1 MSKNSQSKAT
11 PNKGKK
17 VGKPSS
23 SVKTSVRKIALK
35 PSTRSGARFGVV
47 SIQTKVP
54 EIVVS
59 FASKTADENI
69 GAFLKPIVDQYTND
83 VANGGPSPEMF
94 NVQYICPRRSG
105 ESNKAKKISPE
116 LSYDWE
122 ALVTINDDEDV
133 SAPDIGENLAERF
146 SIFESEKYEA
156 QKFVF
161 KLPDEDEIEKPLN
174 HYLLDWDCVVLLR
187 TVYSNEPK
195 EVLAE
200 DEDVMTNFFG
210 SPEIGAKVLK
220 NVSNFKWESIF

>member
-1 MSKNSQSKAT
+1 MKPSV
-11 PNKGKK
+11 NKGKK
-17 VGKPSS
+17 VGKPS
-23 SVKTSVRKIALK
+23 VTKTSVRKIALK

-59 FASKTADENI
+59 YASKVADENV

-83 VANGGPSPEMF
+83 VANGGPSPELF

-105 ESNKAKKISPE
+105 ESNQAKKISPD
-116 LSYDWE
+116 LSYEWE
-122 ALVTINDDEDV
+122 ALVTVNDDEDV

-146 SIFESEKYEA
+146 SSFQSDKYEA

-161 KLPDEDEIEKPLN
+161 KFPNEDEIEKPLN
-174 HYLLDWDCVVLLR
+174 HYLLDYDCVVLLR
-187 TVYSNEPK
+187 TVYSDQTK

-200 DEDVMTNFFG
+200 DEAIMTNFFG
-210 SPEIGAKVLK
+210 SHEAGARVLK
-220 NVSNFKWESIF
+220 NVSHYKWESIF